1 MSLQNIDNVRSVL
14 YSGVM
19 CKARFLQFDGLNEVA
34 VRGISSGPSIQI
46 LGVVLNLFIGPHH
59 GVHDCLRVAGFQQT
73 LLIRNG

>member
-14 YSGVM
+14 YSGVVQS
-19 CKARFLQFDGLNEVA
+19 AFLQFDGLNEVA

-46 LGVVLNLFIGPHH
+46 LRVVLNLFIGPHH